1 MHEEVIYF
9 MAQKTMQITDK
20 STLDATKSLMETVN
34 TDLKRLRTLLQ
45 AVRGVSL
52 TEDYRSKQ
60 LLMNR

>member
-1 MHEEVIYF
+1 

-45 AVRGVSL
+45 AVRGFL
-52 TEDYRSKQ
+52 
-60 LLMNR
+60 